1 MHGPILILYAL
12 LALYALEIVVPLVL
26 IAIAWVRHRVRRASL
41 GRTA

>member
-12 LALYALEIVVPLVL
+12 LALYALEIVVPLVVV
-26 IAIAWVRHRVRRASL
+26 AAAWVRHRTRRAGL